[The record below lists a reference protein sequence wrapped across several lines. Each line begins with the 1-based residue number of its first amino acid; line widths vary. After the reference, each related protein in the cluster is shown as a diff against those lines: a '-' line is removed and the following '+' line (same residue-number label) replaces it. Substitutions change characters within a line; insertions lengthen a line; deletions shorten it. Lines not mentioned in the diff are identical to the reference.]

1 MKCHALGRV
10 RLSVTPWTI
19 ARQTPLFMGFFRQE
33 DWSGLPF
40 PSPGDLPHPGKVKV
54 TQWCLTLWDPVDYK
68 VQRIV
73 QARTLEW
80 VAFPLSRGSSQ
91 PWSPVL
97 QADSSPAEPQGK
109 PKSTGVGRLSLLQQ
123 IFPNPEL
130 NRGLPHCRQI
140 LLLLSLPSNIIEDVN
155 YYHYSSYTV
164 I

>member
-1 MKCHALGRV
+1 MCAKSLQSCWTLCDPMNCSLQG
-10 RLSVTPWTI
+10 SSCPW
-19 ARQTPLFMGFFRQE
+19 GFSRQE
-33 DWSGLPF
+33 YCSGLPC
-40 PSPGDLPHPGKVKV
+40 PLPGDLPNPGIE
-54 TQWCLTLWDPVDYK
+54 PM
-68 VQRIV
+68 
-73 QARTLEW
+73 
-80 VAFPLSRGSSQ
+80 
-91 PWSPVL
+91 SPTL
-97 QADSSPAEPQGK
+97 QADYLPAEPSRK